1 MITLHGSS
9 GELTKTKN
17 GSNPTGTPCTIQ
29 LSNPRCLATT
39 GKKCFEQYRIA
50 SGLTTSTKEQQV
62 GTLLDCIGEATE
74 SVLSSTNATEE
85 QKKYDTVIE
94 KFYIFFKVRRNV
106 IYKHTR
112 FNRRNQQ
119 RGETTEQYITELYR
133 FAENCEYGTLKD
145 EMIHDRLRSFLFF
158 SVTLY
163 ASYVWQRT
171 D

>member
-1 MITLHGSS
+1 MAL
-9 GELTKTKN
+9 
-17 GSNPTGTPCTIQ
+17 IQ
-29 LSNPRCLATT
+29 LEPPAPFNFQTPDVWPQWK
-39 GKKCFEQYRIA
+39 KKCFEQYRIA
-50 SGLTTSTKEQQV
+50 SGLTTSTKEKQV

-119 RGETTEQYITELYR
+119 RGETTEQYITELYH
-133 FAENCEYGTLKD
+133 FAENCENGTLKD
-145 EMIHDRLRSFLFF
+145 EMIRDRLRIFF
-158 SVTLY
+158 FYNTLCII
-163 ASYVWQRT
+163 WQRIHT
-171 D
+171 